1 MHILDDA
8 QNPINTVEEIL
19 TAQGWDFERLNED
32 EILLEVSGD
41 NGNYDLQFTWQ
52 ESVSALQMSI
62 KTDIQYSQYQ
72 YSDAASVISAI
83 NSKMWLGHFE
93 ISQDQLCPTFRYA
106 CFMRGM
112 TSFNGADYL
121 ADIMEVA
128 LLSCE
133 KHYAQLYAVL
143 EKEDDASS
151 HVFGEEN
158 YNLAYLA
165 TAGNA

>member
-8 QNPINTVEEIL
+8 QNPMNTVEEIL
-19 TAQGWDFERLNED
+19 NAQGWDFERLNED
-32 EILLEVSGD
+32 EILLQVSGD